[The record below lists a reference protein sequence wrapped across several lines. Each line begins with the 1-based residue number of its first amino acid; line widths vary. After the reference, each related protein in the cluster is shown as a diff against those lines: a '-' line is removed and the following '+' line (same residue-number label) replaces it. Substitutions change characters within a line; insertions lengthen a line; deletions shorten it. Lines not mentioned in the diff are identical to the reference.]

1 MDMKEVFMRKSTKCF
16 LFLTA
21 AATAGMY
28 TYNKFVAYSATKNN
42 HLSVKG
48 GYFYDWKQG
57 KIFYTKQ
64 GEGSPVLLI
73 HDVHPSGSGYEWNKI
88 VKRLEKK
95 HTVYTLDLIGCGRSD
110 KPPITYTNYLYVQ
123 LISSFIKEIIQ
134 EPTDIVASNLSASF
148 IIMANNLDRDLFHKI
163 ILINPV
169 SVRKLKVV
177 PDNVSRFK
185 QILMNLPI
193 LGTFLYNITMN
204 PIHIDREFR
213 NRYYAKSKSI
223 NTNIEETYYESAHLK
238 DNKGKYLYSSL
249 LANYLNINI
258 ANALKKIDKP
268 IYLIG
273 SRGVK
278 NNIYILEEYRR
289 LNSNFEIYMTSN
301 SNLYPQLEAPENVA
315 TLIKLILK

>member
-1 MDMKEVFMRKSTKCF
+1 MEIKEVFMNKSKKCF

-21 AATAGMY
+21 ATAAGMY

-48 GYFYDWKQG
+48 GYFYNWKQG
-57 KIFYTKQ
+57 KVFYTKQ

-73 HDVHPSGSGYEWNKI
+73 HDVHPSSSGYEWNRI

-95 HTVYTLDLIGCGRSD
+95 HTVYTIDLIGCGRSD
-110 KPPITYTNYLYVQ
+110 KPPVTYTNYLYVQ
-123 LISSFIKEIIQ
+123 LITSFVQDVIQ
-134 EPTDIVASNLSASF
+134 GTPDVVASNLSASF
-148 IIMANNLDRDLFHKI
+148 VIMANNIDKNLFNKI
-163 ILINPV
+163 ILINPI

-177 PDNVSRFK
+177 PDDVSKVK
-185 QILMNLPI
+185 QVLLNLPI
-193 LGTFLYNITMN
+193 LGTFLYNVTMRS
-204 PIHIDREFR
+204 IRIDNEFR
-213 NRYYAKSKSI
+213 SRYYAKSKTVTSK
-223 NTNIEETYYESAHLK
+223 TEDVYYESAHLK

-249 LANYLNINI
+249 LGNYININI
-258 ANALKKIDKP
+258 SNALKKIDKP
-268 IYLIG
+268 VYLIG

-278 NNIYILEEYRR
+278 NNICILEEYRR